1 MKCSNVYY
9 KDEMICS
16 YKNKIKVIF
25 RFLTIVSSILACFI
39 CSYIYKGMEYSNLIY
54 RSLIVISFVSYFHY
68 PLVINPKIEF
78 LKVLSINIED
88 NTRFHKEIKMTYI
101 DKVLY
106 LVGATVFYIVI
117 ISLIRLFID

>member
-16 YKNKIKVIF
+16 YKNKIKIIF
-25 RFLTIVSSILACFI
+25 RILTILSSIVACFV
-39 CSYIYKGMEYSNLIY
+39 CNYIYKDMEYSNLIY
-54 RSLIVISFVSYFHY
+54 RSLIIMSFISYFHY
-68 PLVINPKIEF
+68 PFVINPKIEF

-88 NTRFHKEIKMTYI
+88 NSRFHKEIKMTYI

-106 LVGATVFYIVI
+106 LVGATAFYIVI
-117 ISLIRLFID
+117 ISIINLLIS